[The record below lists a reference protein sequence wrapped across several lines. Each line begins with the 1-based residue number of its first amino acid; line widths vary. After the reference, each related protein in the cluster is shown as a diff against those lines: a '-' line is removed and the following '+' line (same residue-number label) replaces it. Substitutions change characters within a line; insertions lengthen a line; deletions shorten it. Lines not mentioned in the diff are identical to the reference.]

1 MDNKLIDT
9 YYANRVD
16 IFTSDEKDMLQADEF
31 LHFISLA
38 NKDLQFI
45 LDLSFTQF
53 WALMA
58 RTPDLSRF
66 LDEFLQNMRKH
77 NDIFK
82 VEHLYQFD
90 SNRQPSKDIQDDI
103 RS

>member
-66 LDEFLQNMRKH
+66 LDEFL
-77 NDIFK
+77 
-82 VEHLYQFD
+82 
-90 SNRQPSKDIQDDI
+90 
-103 RS
+103 

>member
-38 NKDLQFI
+38 NKDL
-45 LDLSFTQF
+45 
-53 WALMA
+53 
-58 RTPDLSRF
+58 
-66 LDEFLQNMRKH
+66 
-77 NDIFK
+77 
-82 VEHLYQFD
+82 
-90 SNRQPSKDIQDDI
+90 
-103 RS
+103 

>member
-16 IFTSDEKDMLQADEF
+16 IFNQDEKDILKHEEF
-31 LHFISLA
+31 LHYITLV
-38 NKDLQFI
+38 NKDLQFVI
-45 LDLSFTQF
+45 DLPFTSF
-53 WALMA
+53 WGLMA
-58 RTPDLSRF
+58 KTPELSRF

-82 VEHLYQFD
+82 VEQLYQFD
-90 SNRQPSKDIQDDI
+90 QSSFQVDSAA
-103 RS
+103 